1 MTTKTDTSTGI
12 QFGRLLSDGAVS
24 PFDMVEWETRDAQ
37 ITDAH
42 GNLVFEQKAVRVP
55 ATWSDT
61 ALKIVASK
69 YLHGAMNTPAR
80 EGGVDDLI
88 RRVVT
93 TITHRGHSQ
102 EYFASHDNADAFSD
116 ELAIM
121 LLQQYASF
129 NSPVWFNVG
138 CDRLEPDNNAR
149 NWHWNPHTRA
159 IESSKSGYENPQCS
173 ACFINSVEDSM
184 ESIMDL
190 AKVEAMLF
198 KWGSGSGTNLS
209 PIRGANELLS
219 GGGVAS
225 GPLSFMRGY
234 DAFAGVIKSGG
245 KTRRAA
251 KMVILDADHPDIE
264 EFIACKGKEEAKAKI
279 LMAAGYDGSGPDSE
293 AYTSIFYQN
302 ANNSV
307 RVTDEFMSLAE
318 AGAGKVWPLKA
329 RRTGAT
335 TKTVDP
341 AELLRQM
348 AKETWACGD
357 PGMQF
362 DSAINRWHTCKESGR
377 IDASNPCSE
386 YMFLDNSAC
395 NLASIN
401 LVKYLREDGS
411 FDVEL
416 FQYHV
421 RLLIVAQDILVDM
434 AGYPT
439 EAIAGNSHDYR
450 PLGLGYANLGAL
462 LLRMGL
468 PYDSDESRAVAAAIT
483 SLMGGTAYL
492 ATTELASRLA
502 PLDPFDRGLPT
513 AAAYTG
519 AFPAYEKNKTS
530 FLDVMRMHRD
540 ASRDIAVHTAVPD
553 WTRLHGYSQTIWE
566 HVLRSGEI
574 FGFRNAQVTLLAPT
588 GTIGFMMDCDTT
600 GIEPMLGL
608 VAYKRL
614 VGGGSMTLANASVI
628 DALRALDYTGAQI
641 ERIVA
646 HISETGTIE
655 GSPEFREEHLAIFDC
670 ALRPAKG
677 TRSISWLGHVRM
689 MAAVQPFL
697 SGAISK
703 TVNMPSES
711 TVEDIAEAYLQSWSL
726 GLKAI
731 AIYRDGSKG
740 GQPIRVT
747 KEKAVEA
754 TTAETVSLPV
764 SVPVNDSNGP
774 PKATRNR
781 MPLERPS
788 LTHKFNIGG
797 HEGYITVG
805 LYPNGQPGEIFIRM
819 AKEGSIISG
828 LMDSFATSVSLGFQ
842 HGVPLSV
849 FCGKFSHMRFE
860 PSGWTGGE
868 EIGYA
873 KSIMDY
879 LFRWLELRFLT
890 GQQLEIFPA
899 RKAQT
904 APLALDGPAEEE
916 TLTQSGPKSITDML
930 DYGDAPTCLNCGSIM
945 QRAGKCHFCSDCGTT
960 FGSCS

>member
-1 MTTKTDTSTGI
+1 MTTKTETSTGI
-12 QFGRLLSDGAVS
+12 QFARLLSDETIS
-24 PFDMVEWETRDAQ
+24 LFDMVAWEKRDAQ
-37 ITDAH
+37 IADPK
-42 GNLVFEQKAVRVP
+42 GNVIFEQKDVRVP
-55 ATWSDT
+55 AAWSDT
-61 ALKIVASK
+61 ALKIVANK

-80 EGGVDDLI
+80 ERGVDELI
-88 RRVVT
+88 QRVVT
-93 TITHRGHSQ
+93 TITRRGHVQ
-102 EYFASHDNADAFSD
+102 GHFASQQDADAFSD
-116 ELAIM
+116 ELSIL

-138 CDRLEPDNNAR
+138 CDKLEPENNAR
-149 NWHWNPHTRA
+149 NWHWDARKGA
-159 IESSKSGYENPQCS
+159 VEASRSGYRNPQCS

-264 EFIACKGKEEAKAKI
+264 EFIACKGKEEAKAHA
-279 LMAAGYDGSGPDSE
+279 LVAAGYDGSGPDSE
-293 AYTSIFYQN
+293 AFTSVSYQN

-307 RVTDEFMSLAE
+307 RLTDEFMSLAK
-318 AGAGKVWPLKA
+318 ARAGKVWELKA
-329 RRTGAT
+329 RGTGAT

-341 AELLRQM
+341 ADLLQQI
-348 AKETWACGD
+348 AKQTWQCGD
-357 PGMQF
+357 PGVQF
-362 DSAINRWHTCKESGR
+362 DSAINRWHTCKATGR
-377 IDASNPCSE
+377 INASNPCSE

-411 FDVEL
+411 FDVDL

-439 EAIAGNSHDYR
+439 ETISRNSHDYR

-468 PYDSDESRAVAAAIT
+468 PYDSDEGRAVAAAIT
-483 SLMGGTAYL
+483 SIMGGTAYL
-492 ATTELASRLA
+492 ASSELASGLK
-502 PLDPFDRGLPT
+502 PLGPADEDLLSSPS
-513 AAAYTG
+513 YTG
-519 AFPAYEKNKTS
+519 AFPGYEKNKTS
-530 FLDVMRMHRD
+530 FLEVMDMHRE
-540 ASRDIAVHTAVPD
+540 ASGKIDGHIPVPD
-553 WTRLHGYSQTIWE
+553 WTRLHAVSQKIWGD
-566 HVLRSGEI
+566 VLRNGEVH
-574 FGFRNAQVTLLAPT
+574 GFRNAQVTLLAPT

-608 VAYKRL
+608 VAYKKL
-614 VGGGSMTLANASVI
+614 VGGGLMTLANAAVP
-628 DALRALDYTGAQI
+628 DALRSLGYTDAQI
-641 ERIVA
+641 ERIGIYVA
-646 HISETGTIE
+646 ETSMME
-655 GSPEFREEHLAIFDC
+655 GAPEFREEHLAIFDC

-677 TRSISWLGHVRM
+677 TRSISWLGHIRM

-703 TVNMPSES
+703 TVNMPSGS
-711 TVEDIAEAYLQSWSL
+711 TVEDIAQAYLQSWEL
-726 GLKAI
+726 GLKAV

-740 GQPIRVT
+740 GQPISMT
-747 KEKAVEA
+747 KEKTDKVAPATAVALLVPA
-754 TTAETVSLPV
+754 T
-764 SVPVNDSNGP
+764 VNDLNGP

-788 LTHKFNIGG
+788 LTHKFSIGG

-860 PSGWTGGE
+860 PSGWTGSE

-899 RKAQT
+899 SKAQT
-904 APLALDGPAEEE
+904 APLALEGPPDEED
-916 TLTQSGPKSITDML
+916 LARSGPKSITDML

-945 QRAGKCHFCSDCGTT
+945 QRAGKCHVCSDCGTT

>member
-1 MTTKTDTSTGI
+1 LCSKDI
-12 QFGRLLSDGAVS
+12 I
-24 PFDMVEWETRDAQ
+24 WEKRDAQ
-37 ITDAH
+37 ITDAA
-42 GNLVFEQKAVRVP
+42 GNVVFEQKDVRVP
-55 ATWSDT
+55 SSWSDT

-69 YLHGAMNTPAR
+69 YLHGPVNTPAR
-80 EGGVDDLI
+80 EQGVDELVQ
-88 RRVVT
+88 RVVT
-93 TITHRGHSQ
+93 TIANQGLVQGHFTSQ
-102 EYFASHDNADAFSD
+102 KDADAFYD
-116 ELAIM
+116 ELSIL
-121 LLQQYASF
+121 LLQQYAAF
-129 NSPVWFNVG
+129 NSPVFFNVG

-149 NWHWNPHTRA
+149 NWHWDACKGVVEASR
-159 IESSKSGYENPQCS
+159 SGYHNPQCS

-251 KMVILDADHPDIE
+251 KMVILNADHPDIE
-264 EFIACKGKEEAKAKI
+264 EFIACKGKEEAKARA
-279 LMAAGYDGSGPDSE
+279 LVAAGYDGSGPDSE
-293 AYTSIFYQN
+293 AFTSVSYQN

-307 RVTDEFMSLAE
+307 RLTDEFMFLATE
-318 AGAGKVWPLKA
+318 HAGNVWELKA
-329 RRTGAT
+329 RSTGAT

-341 AELLRQM
+341 AELLQQI
-348 AKETWACGD
+348 AKQTWQCGD
-357 PGMQF
+357 PGVQF
-362 DSAINRWHTCKESGR
+362 DSAINRWHTCKASGR
-377 IDASNPCSE
+377 INASNPCSE
-386 YMFLDNSAC
+386 YMFLDDSAC

-411 FDVEL
+411 FDVKL

-439 EAIAGNSHDYR
+439 ETIAKNSHDYR
-450 PLGLGYANLGAL
+450 PLGLGYTNLGAL

-468 PYDSDESRAVAAAIT
+468 PYDSVEGRTVASAIT
-483 SLMGGTAYL
+483 SLMSGTAYL
-492 ATTELASRLA
+492 ASSEMASCMERLA
-502 PLDPFDRGLPT
+502 PADVELGSFPS
-513 AAAYTG
+513 YTG
-519 AFPAYEKNKTS
+519 AFPGYEKNKTS
-530 FLDVMRMHRD
+530 FLEVLRMHQG
-540 ASRDIAVHTAVPD
+540 ASRTIDAHLTVPD
-553 WTRLHGYSQTIWE
+553 WTTLYKASQKVWNDVLHCSKDQ
-566 HVLRSGEI
+566 
-574 FGFRNAQVTLLAPT
+574 GFRNAQVTLLAPT
-588 GTIGFMMDCDTT
+588 GTTSFFMGCDTS

-608 VAYKRL
+608 VTYKKL
-614 VGGGSMTLANASVI
+614 VGGGFMALANASVPA
-628 DALRALDYTGAQI
+628 ALRSLGYTDAQI
-641 ERIVA
+641 ERICVYVA
-646 HISETGTIE
+646 DTGTME
-655 GSPEFREEHLAIFDC
+655 SAPEFREEHLAIFDC

-677 TRSISWLGHVRM
+677 IRSISWRGHILM

-711 TVEDIAEAYLQSWSL
+711 SVEDVAQAYFLSWEL
-726 GLKAI
+726 GLKAV
-731 AIYRDGSKG
+731 AIYRDGTKG
-740 GQPIRVT
+740 GQPISVA
-747 KEKAVEA
+747 KKKADGA
-754 TTAETVSLPV
+754 TPTTTITLPV
-764 SVPVNDSNGP
+764 QATVPATVNDLNGP
-774 PKATRNR
+774 PKTTRNR

-849 FCGKFSHMRFE
+849 FCAKFSHMRFE
-860 PSGWTGGE
+860 PSGWTGSE

-890 GQQLEIFPA
+890 GQQLEMFSA
-899 RKAQT
+899 RKSQT
-904 APLALDGPAEEE
+904 APYALEGPPEEKGPALD
-916 TLTQSGPKSITDML
+916 GPKSITDML

-945 QRAGKCHFCSDCGTT
+945 QRAGKCHVCSDCGTT